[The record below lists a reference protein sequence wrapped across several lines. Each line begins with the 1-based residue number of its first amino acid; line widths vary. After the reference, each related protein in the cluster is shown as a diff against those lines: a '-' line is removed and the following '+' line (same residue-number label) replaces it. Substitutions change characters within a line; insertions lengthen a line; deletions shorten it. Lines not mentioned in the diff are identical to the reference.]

1 MKSPLL
7 DNPFVLAPM
16 AGITDMP
23 FRRLM
28 KKMGA
33 GCVISEFVSA
43 HAVVQQK
50 KKKSRYLNFHQD
62 ERPVGI
68 QLFGGHEDMLVE
80 ASKILE
86 QLGVDFVDINF
97 GCPVPKVTK
106 SGGGSAWLCHPL
118 ELSKLLERV
127 KAAINIPLTIKIRT
141 GWDENSINAKEI
153 VKIASDAGVHWVAV
167 HGRTRAQG
175 YSGNANWNYLSEL
188 ASESPIPIIGNGDI
202 VNGAQAAAR
211 YVSSGCHGVMIG
223 RGALKNP
230 WIFLEAVEALK
241 RFDEIK
247 SEEKESYAEAVLNE
261 YQMPSAG
268 ELSAGQEYYN
278 RKVKRMQ
285 PTPVNFVA
293 DWVRIRADRDV
304 MALINLH
311 LSLLREIYNEERVEF
326 SFRKFLAWYAAG
338 YPGAHQFRKFIF
350 TTQDFSLVIS
360 RAFEYFE
367 EIKSLGQKADA
378 QREAAPV
385 LMSGHG

>member
-106 SGGGSAWLCHPL
+106 SGGGPDNL
-118 ELSKLLERV
+118 V
-127 KAAINIPLTIKIRT
+127 
-141 GWDENSINAKEI
+141 
-153 VKIASDAGVHWVAV
+153 VAGD
-167 HGRTRAQG
+167 HGRC
-175 YSGNANWNYLSEL
+175 LSSKRCGLDLWSQEHKS
-188 ASESPIPIIGNGDI
+188 SECD
-202 VNGAQAAAR
+202 
-211 YVSSGCHGVMIG
+211 YH
-223 RGALKNP
+223 
-230 WIFLEAVEALK
+230 
-241 RFDEIK
+241 D
-247 SEEKESYAEAVLNE
+247 
-261 YQMPSAG
+261 
-268 ELSAGQEYYN
+268 
-278 RKVKRMQ
+278 
-285 PTPVNFVA
+285 
-293 DWVRIRADRDV
+293 
-304 MALINLH
+304 
-311 LSLLREIYNEERVEF
+311 
-326 SFRKFLAWYAAG
+326 
-338 YPGAHQFRKFIF
+338 
-350 TTQDFSLVIS
+350 
-360 RAFEYFE
+360 
-367 EIKSLGQKADA
+367 
-378 QREAAPV
+378 
-385 LMSGHG
+385 